1 MCKEIHR
8 SIDRVGHLGPLMGYC
23 DHQMLRLMARELRQ
37 YDISPIQC
45 RTLIFLQETEGE
57 VNQRMLER
65 FLMVKPSTASGI
77 VGRLEEKGLLLRQ
90 TSEKDGRCRI
100 LALTEQGRQF
110 NQQFRAISRQVDQQA
125 GTGLTEEERALL
137 RQLLLRVAANLSE
150 RQEGTE

>member
-8 SIDRVGHLGPLMGYC
+8 NIDRVGHLGPLMGYC

-57 VNQRMLER
+57 VNQRILER

-110 NQQFRAISRQVDQQA
+110 NQQFRAISRQVDIQA
-125 GTGLTEEERALL
+125 GTGLTEEEQALL

-150 RQEGTE
+150 TQEGTE

>member
-1 MCKEIHR
+1 MCEDFQQTVHM
-8 SIDRVGHLGPLMGYC
+8 GPLLGYC
-23 DHQMLRLMARELRQ
+23 DHQMLRLMAKKLRQ

-100 LALTEQGRQF
+100 LALTGRGQQF
-110 NQQFRAISRQVDQQA
+110 NQQFRAISGQVDRQA
-125 GTGLTEEERALL
+125 GAGLTEEERALL
-137 RQLLLRVAANLSE
+137 RQLLLRVAANLSQI
-150 RQEGTE
+150 QEDTE